1 MTAAKSNRCG
11 HSDASTILMIAA
23 KRNRY
28 GHRDAPMILQALRHG
43 LRACELVDLECS
55 QVDFKAA
62 TLHVP
67 GMCAGRR
74 RARNRLTCSAATNC
88 GRSAD

>member
-11 HSDASTILMIAA
+11 HSDASMILMIAA

-62 TLHVP
+62 TLHV
-67 GMCAGRR
+67 R
-74 RARNRLTCSAATNC
+74 RAKEGMESTHLLRGDELPTLRRLK
-88 GRSAD
+88 R